1 MIDCSSTIGE
11 LKQRLEELE
20 YRIGWLNGL
29 LQETQLKLQEL
40 QTCCLESEAITIDV
54 EDYPLAGN
62 VLDFIDDARNMYQ
75 LSQDF
80 DPLTASNQEIQE
92 MQSKLWHNIVWFQ
105 KILTGSQAERKQVVE
120 VIECKMQVLRL

>member
-20 YRIGWLNGL
+20 YRIGWLDGL

-40 QTCCLESEAITIDV
+40 QTCSLKSHVKTIDV
-54 EDYPLAGN
+54 EDYPLVGN
-62 VLDFIDDARNMYQ
+62 ILDFIEDARNMYQ

-80 DPLTASNQEIQE
+80 DPLTASDQEIQN
-92 MQSKLWHNIVWFQ
+92 MQAKLWHNMVWFQ

-120 VIECKMQVLRL
+120 VIEYKMQIVRL